1 MGKSVFDA
9 TEIIT
14 FLGNYGPETHTVY
27 SFDFNLYMACKYFNL
42 LAESCVREQTRN
54 ALKRVREP
62 VLVGRFCEMFIN
74 RKMHLNV
81 YKLVALKALIKIAR
95 VYKIKITMKEQKYLV
110 YKINMHLTKLSKL
123 FEDLDLFEDNRLAY
137 NLIDRYAKYINE
149 EDMRKKYE
157 ALLVQRHI
165 FNGWW

>member
-9 TEIIT
+9 TEIIM
-14 FLGNYGPETHTVY
+14 FLGKDGPETHTVY

-42 LAESCVREQTRN
+42 LAESCVREETRN

-62 VLVGRFCEMFIN
+62 VLVGRFCEMFMS
-74 RKMHLNV
+74 RKMCLNV
-81 YKLVALKALIKIAR
+81 YKLVALKVLLRIAR
-95 VYKIKITMKEQKYLV
+95 VYKIKTTMKEQKYLV
-110 YKINMHLTKLSKL
+110 HKIKLHLTKLSKL

-137 NLIDRYAKYINE
+137 SLIDRYAKYIHE

-165 FNGWW
+165 FNGWR